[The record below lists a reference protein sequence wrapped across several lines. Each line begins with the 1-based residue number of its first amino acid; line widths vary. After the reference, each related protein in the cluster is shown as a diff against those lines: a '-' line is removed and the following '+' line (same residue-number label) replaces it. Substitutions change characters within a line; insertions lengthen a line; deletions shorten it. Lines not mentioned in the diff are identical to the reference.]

1 MKQKDLSLKNEYRN
15 GNEEVFQVYEY
26 ETPNLYFSFEVG
38 KKDKIV
44 YSYVY
49 RNSSGE
55 GMEGDLSIPVK
66 ALGPIIKG
74 LDF

>member
-1 MKQKDLSLKNEYRN
+1 
-15 GNEEVFQVYEY
+15 VYEY